1 MKVWV
6 NGCFDILHRGHFEL
20 LNYAKSLGDRLIVGI
35 DSDEK
40 VAQDKGPDRPYNKLD
55 DRVYALESLKAVD
68 KVMVFD
74 SKHHL
79 EWLVQK
85 EQPDILVVGSDWKGK
100 EIVGG
105 QPPDPITNPVLE
117 FETSPSLS
125 PESLIASF
133 IATKLNAAPSPMNRR

>member
-1 MKVWV
+1 MKIWV

-20 LNYAKSLGDRLIVGI
+20 FNYAKSLGDYLVVGI

-40 VAQDKGPDRPYNKLD
+40 VAQDKGPNRPYNNLE
-55 DRVYALESLKAVD
+55 DRHYALESLKAID
-68 KVMVFD
+68 QIYVFD
-74 SKHHL
+74 SKDHL

-105 QPPDPITNPVLE
+105 QYAKKIVYFDRIGNYS
-117 FETSPSLS
+117 TSNIL
-125 PESLIASF
+125 
-133 IATKLNAAPSPMNRR
+133 K

>member
-20 LNYAKSLGDRLIVGI
+20 FNYAKSLGDRLIVGI

-55 DRVYALESLKAVD
+55 DRVYALESLKSVD
-68 KVMVFD
+68 LVYVFD
-74 SKHHL
+74 SKDHL
-79 EWLVQK
+79 ERLVQK

-105 QPPDPITNPVLE
+105 QYAKKIVYFDRVGNYSTTDIL
-117 FETSPSLS
+117 
-125 PESLIASF
+125 
-133 IATKLNAAPSPMNRR
+133 R